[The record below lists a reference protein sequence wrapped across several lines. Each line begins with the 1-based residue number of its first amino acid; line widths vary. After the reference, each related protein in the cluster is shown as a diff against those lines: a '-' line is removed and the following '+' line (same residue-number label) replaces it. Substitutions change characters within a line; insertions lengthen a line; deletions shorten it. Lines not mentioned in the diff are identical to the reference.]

1 MYVRHLNWL
10 HNFYRLLETYAF
22 VTGIYSKLLFCYR
35 SGKKLTNKSVST
47 YNVDHKSNKELR
59 QYLSNIADQCEQNSA
74 DLPSVII
81 LDNLHHVASLGEV
94 FDGFLSV
101 RNRARFVFCA
111 LFWHKNTPNL
121 SVVFLHYDNFVRL
134 QHLCEILK
142 THCISAQ
149 LHVVLT
155 TYIHTRVLLR

>member
-1 MYVRHLNWL
+1 MH
-10 HNFYRLLETYAF
+10 A
-22 VTGIYSKLLFCYR
+22 KLLCLYR

-59 QYLSNIADQCEQNSA
+59 QYLSNIGEQCEQGSA

-101 RNRARFVFCA
+101 RNRARFVFC
-111 LFWHKNTPNL
+111 LGLYTKCF
-121 SVVFLHYDNFVRL
+121 S
-134 QHLCEILK
+134 
-142 THCISAQ
+142 CIS
-149 LHVVLT
+149 VK
-155 TYIHTRVLLR
+155 